1 MKIALLGFPQAGK
14 KSLFRLLTGRDVPAG
29 RKEDES
35 IEGIAPIGDPRVDK
49 LSELA
54 HPERTRY
61 AENNFVLC
69 PDASDQDRRVWL
81 DAARR
86 CDLLC
91 MVVRDFASPDV
102 YHPKG
107 SVDAARDRNDL
118 EMELLLA
125 DMELLDKRLERLGK
139 EKRAGLTP
147 QQIQEEK
154 TLQRCQAIAASGAT
168 LRTLELDE
176 AERKSIASLG
186 LVTRMPV
193 LWVYN
198 VDEARVAG
206 APPAPDGLVVSCQIE
221 GEIMAME
228 NAADRRA
235 FMRDLGLAQSGLDRM
250 NAAAYATLGLMSFYT
265 SGPDE
270 VRAWTIRKGATA
282 PEAAGKIHSDIE
294 RGFIR
299 VEVMKYDDLVAAGS
313 EEAVKKLGR
322 ALVKGRDYVIEDG
335 DICHFRFNV

>member
-69 PDASDQDRRVWL
+69 PDTSDQDRRVWL

-91 MVVRDFASPDV
+91 VVVRDFASPDV

-125 DMELLDKRLERLGK
+125 DMELLDKRLERIGK

-154 TLQRCQAIAASGAT
+154 ALQRCQAVAAAGAT

-186 LVTRMPV
+186 LVTRMPI

-221 GEIMAME
+221 SEIMAME
-228 NAADRRA
+228 NAADRLA